1 MKDIWDVEDIVLR
14 IQAGDEAAFE
24 ELVKKYEKLVYYIAL
39 PKVQNQADAS
49 DIVQETFIEIKKS
62 ITKLK
67 EPKYFKSW
75 LNKIVLSKIARHYEK
90 QKDCVLTQQEEQLL
104 YAQREQRVYMNPQ
117 QMFNYQCNREIL
129 DRCMRQLKGI
139 YQDVL
144 ILQFFEGFTMAEIA
158 DILEIPEGTVK
169 SRLSVAKKDLRKI
182 IEATLEAEEIS
193 LNFDS
198 VGIEALLVLY
208 FADRIVEVEEASELT
223 TSDQGG
229 NNFKETVAKH
239 PFISALLSATL
250 AIGAIVGVYQLTHT
264 TGGDESSYRETESED
279 KQRSA
284 PAFPQLI
291 YRGTTITNAREAYT
305 AIYESIMNHNSDAE
319 DYRRLYDT
327 LSAYGGHYADM
338 AAYLQ
343 THFNQK

>member
-1 MKDIWDVEDIVLR
+1 
-14 IQAGDEAAFE
+14 
-24 ELVKKYEKLVYYIAL
+24 
-39 PKVQNQADAS
+39 
-49 DIVQETFIEIKKS
+49 
-62 ITKLK
+62 
-67 EPKYFKSW
+67 
-75 LNKIVLSKIARHYEK
+75 
-90 QKDCVLTQQEEQLL
+90 
-104 YAQREQRVYMNPQ
+104 
-117 QMFNYQCNREIL
+117 
-129 DRCMRQLKGI
+129 
-139 YQDVL
+139 
-144 ILQFFEGFTMAEIA
+144 MAEIA